1 MTFASRGR
9 AGGRGPL
16 KSWNAAGS
24 SLGGASVAWNAAG
37 PSRRASGPSRPRVV
51 PPETQPDNFVANAV
65 LESRCAQMLWAFHQ
79 RLEIANHRPQPL
91 YDDEARRR
99 IDCSD
104 FSRSPFDDGGAAAA
118 AGDDDNLMFRLEAT
132 DAPRSVFVDET
143 EDADADLFGDPDAD
157 LEVDDDEDDEPAEP
171 EAMDDDENDAD
182 DA

>member
-16 KSWNAAGS
+16 KSWNTAGS
-24 SLGGASVAWNAAG
+24 SLGGASVAWNAAGPSRRASG

-79 RLEIANHRPQPL
+79 RLEIANHRPPPL
-91 YDDEARRR
+91 YCDDDEARRR

-104 FSRSPFDDGGAAAA
+104 FSRSPFDDGGAAAD
-118 AGDDDNLMFRLEAT
+118 AGDDDNLMFRLE
-132 DAPRSVFVDET
+132 V
-143 EDADADLFGDPDAD
+143 
-157 LEVDDDEDDEPAEP
+157 
-171 EAMDDDENDAD
+171 
-182 DA
+182 